1 MTELSILEVYEFLR
15 SNMYILARGQ
25 DRILSK
31 KFNEDL
37 ESAKRSLPMRI
48 VHYPEMGLKKNE
60 SFAVINWPDAFINFI
75 MAANVPKTLESN
87 GKVFDANKYSEPAMK
102 EFQRMIS
109 KEGID
114 LEILTKSTML
124 YYASNKDFKKK
135 IGNYILD
142 GDWRTDYLELISVAE
157 LGEKALKDHINKEIN
172 GNHHNPWS

>member
-1 MTELSILEVYEFLR
+1 MVELNILEVYEFLR

-37 ESAKRSLPMRI
+37 ESAKKSLPMRI
-48 VHYPEMGLKKNE
+48 VHSPKAKQQP
-60 SFAVINWPDAFINFI
+60 ITNWPSAFVRFI
-75 MAANVPKTLESN
+75 MAAKVPKTLESN
-87 GKVFDANKYSEPAMK
+87 NKVFDANKYSESAMK

-142 GDWRTDYLELISVAE
+142 GDWRTDYLELINVAE

-172 GNHHNPWS
+172 GDHHNPWS